1 LDPSLLEWLVTF
13 AGLAAVLGFDLFLV
27 ARRVHEPPI
36 REVATRLTFYISL
49 AVAFGVWV
57 WIHHGAKYGMQFFA
71 GWLTEYSLS
80 VDNLFV
86 FVIIINSF
94 NVPKKYRQEALFVG
108 IVLALS
114 FRAVFIAVGGVAA
127 QRLSWTFYLFGA
139 FMAYTAIK
147 LLRHGDHG
155 GPAGDH
161 VSDGAGGGNNF
172 VVRFART
179 HFNATDRWAGV
190 RFFVRDSGGSWAV
203 TPMFLVALALGT
215 TDLLFAMDSIPAI
228 YGLTRQPYLVF
239 TANVFALMGLRQ
251 LYFLLGKL
259 LNRFVYL
266 SQGLALI
273 LGFIGVR
280 MVLHAMHTNEVW
292 FINSGRNFNVP
303 EIPTPASLAVVVGV
317 LVLATAA
324 SLYRTRGARS
334 ESSAE

>member
-1 LDPSLLEWLVTF
+1 MDPSLLEWLVTF
-13 AGLAAVLGFDLFLV
+13 AGLGAVLGFDLFLV
-27 ARRVHEPPI
+27 ARRVHEPSM
-36 REVATRLTFYISL
+36 REVAIRLSCYIGL

-57 WIHHGAKYGMQFFA
+57 WHFHGAKYGMQFYA

-86 FVIIINSF
+86 FVIIMNSF

-108 IVLALS
+108 IILALS
-114 FRAVFIAVGGVAA
+114 FRAVFIALGGVAV
-127 QRLSWTFYLFGA
+127 QRLSWTFYVFGA

-147 LLRHGDHG
+147 LLRH
-155 GPAGDH
+155 
-161 VSDGAGGGNNF
+161 SDPTGEGEGEGGNNA

-190 RFFVRDSGGSWAV
+190 RFFVRDNAGAWAV

-215 TDLLFAMDSIPAI
+215 TDLVFAMDSIPAI

-251 LYFLLGKL
+251 LFFILGKL
-259 LNRFVYL
+259 LSRLVYL
-266 SQGLALI
+266 SQGLAVI

-280 MVLHAMHTNEVW
+280 MVLHALRTNEVW
-292 FINSGRNFNVP
+292 FINSGRPLNVP
-303 EIPTPASLAVVVGV
+303 EIPTPVSLGVVVGV
-317 LVLATAA
+317 LLLTTGA
-324 SLYRTRGARS
+324 SLYRTRGAT
-334 ESSAE
+334 SAQ

>member
-1 LDPSLLEWLVTF
+1 MDPSLLEWLVTF
-13 AGLAAVLGFDLFLV
+13 AGLALVLGSDLFIV
-27 ARRVHEPPI
+27 ARRAHEPTI
-36 REVATRLTFYISL
+36 REVAIRLSFYLSL
-49 AVAFGVWV
+49 AVAFGGWV
-57 WIHHGAKYGMQFFA
+57 WWHHGAKYGMQFFA

-108 IVLALS
+108 IILALS
-114 FRAVFIAVGGVAA
+114 FRSVFIALGGVAV

-147 LLRHGDHG
+147 LLRHGD
-155 GPAGDH
+155 PAGGDD
-161 VSDGAGGGNNF
+161 SEGGNNV

-179 HFNATDRWAGV
+179 HFNVTDRWAGV
-190 RFFVRDSGGSWAV
+190 RFFVRDSSGAWAL

-215 TDLLFAMDSIPAI
+215 TDLVFAMDSIPAI

-239 TANVFALMGLRQ
+239 AANVFALMGLRQ

-266 SQGLALI
+266 SHGLAVI

-280 MVLHAMHTNEVW
+280 MVLHALHTNDVW
-292 FINSGRNFNVP
+292 FINSGRNVNVP
-303 EIPTPASLAVVVGV
+303 EIPTPVSLAVVVGV
-317 LVLATAA
+317 LALTTAA
-324 SLYRTRGARS
+324 SLYRTRGVT
-334 ESSAE
+334 SAQ

>member
-1 LDPSLLEWLVTF
+1 MDPSLLEWLVTF

-27 ARRVHEPPI
+27 ARRLHEPTI
-36 REVATRLTFYISL
+36 REVATRLTFYIGL

-57 WIHHGAKYGMQFFA
+57 WVHHGPKFGMQFYA

-86 FVIIINSF
+86 FVIIMNSF

-114 FRAVFIAVGGVAA
+114 FRSVFIALGGVAA
-127 QRLSWTFYLFGA
+127 QRLTWTFYLFGA

-155 GPAGDH
+155 GDEDTG
-161 VSDGAGGGNNF
+161 SGGNNF

-190 RFFVRDSGGSWAV
+190 RFFVRDDTGAWAI

-215 TDLLFAMDSIPAI
+215 TDLMFAMDSIPAI

-251 LYFLLGKL
+251 LYFILGKL

-266 SQGLALI
+266 SRGLAVI

-280 MVLHAMHTNEVW
+280 MVLHALHSNEVW
-292 FINSGRNFNVP
+292 FINSGRNVNVP
-303 EIPTPASLAVVVGV
+303 EIPTPVSLAVVVGV
-317 LVLATAA
+317 LVLTTVA
-324 SLYRTRGARS
+324 SLYRTRGARTGLS
-334 ESSAE
+334 PE

>member
-13 AGLAAVLGFDLFLV
+13 AGLGVVLGFDLFLV
-27 ARRVHEPPI
+27 ARRVHEPSM
-36 REVATRLTFYISL
+36 REVAIRLSCYIGL
-49 AVAFGVWV
+49 AVAFGIWV
-57 WIHHGAKYGMQFFA
+57 WHFHGAKYGMQFYA

-86 FVIIINSF
+86 FVIIMNSF

-108 IVLALS
+108 IILALS
-114 FRAVFIAVGGVAA
+114 FRAVFIALGGVAV
-127 QRLSWTFYLFGA
+127 QRLSWTFYVFGA

-147 LLRHGDHG
+147 LLRH
-155 GPAGDH
+155 
-161 VSDGAGGGNNF
+161 SDPTGEGEGEGGNNA

-190 RFFVRDSGGSWAV
+190 RFFVRDNAGAWAI

-215 TDLLFAMDSIPAI
+215 TDLVFAMDSIPAI

-251 LYFLLGKL
+251 LFFILGKL
-259 LNRFVYL
+259 LSRLVYL
-266 SQGLALI
+266 SQGLAVI

-280 MVLHAMHTNEVW
+280 MVLHALRTNEVW
-292 FINSGRNFNVP
+292 FINSGRPLNVP
-303 EIPTPASLAVVVGV
+303 EIPTPVSLGVVVGV
-317 LVLATAA
+317 LLLTTGA
-324 SLYRTRGARS
+324 SLYRTRGAPS
-334 ESSAE
+334 VQ

>member
-1 LDPSLLEWLVTF
+1 MDPSLLEWLVTF
-13 AGLAAVLGFDLFLV
+13 AGVGAVLGFDLFLV
-27 ARRVHEPPI
+27 ARRVHEPSI
-36 REVATRLTFYISL
+36 REVAIRLSCYIGL
-49 AVAFGVWV
+49 AVAFGIWV
-57 WIHHGAKYGMQFFA
+57 WHFHGAKYGMQFYA

-86 FVIIINSF
+86 FVIIMNSF

-108 IVLALS
+108 IILALS
-114 FRAVFIAVGGVAA
+114 FRAVFIALGGVAV
-127 QRLSWTFYLFGA
+127 QRLSWTFYVFGA

-147 LLRHGDHG
+147 LLRHSDPTGDG
-155 GPAGDH
+155 EGE
-161 VSDGAGGGNNF
+161 GGNNA

-190 RFFVRDSGGSWAV
+190 RFFVRDNAGAWAI

-215 TDLLFAMDSIPAI
+215 TDLVFAMDSIPAI

-251 LYFLLGKL
+251 LFFLLGKL
-259 LNRFVYL
+259 LSRLVYL

-280 MVLHAMHTNEVW
+280 MVLHALRTNEVW
-292 FINSGRNFNVP
+292 FINSGRPLNVP
-303 EIPTPASLAVVVGV
+303 EIPTPVSLGVVVAV
-317 LVLATAA
+317 LLLTTGA
-324 SLYRTRGARS
+324 SLYRTRGATS
-334 ESSAE
+334 VE

>member
-1 LDPSLLEWLVTF
+1 MDPSLLEWLVTF
-13 AGLAAVLGFDLFLV
+13 AGVGAVLGFDLFLV
-27 ARRVHEPPI
+27 ARRVHEPSI
-36 REVATRLTFYISL
+36 REVAIRLSCYIGL
-49 AVAFGVWV
+49 AVAFGIWV
-57 WIHHGAKYGMQFFA
+57 WHFHGAKYGMQFYA

-86 FVIIINSF
+86 FVIIMNSF

-108 IVLALS
+108 IILALS
-114 FRAVFIAVGGVAA
+114 FRAVFIALGGVAV
-127 QRLSWTFYLFGA
+127 QRLSWTFYVFGA

-147 LLRHGDHG
+147 LLRHSDPTGDG
-155 GPAGDH
+155 EGE
-161 VSDGAGGGNNF
+161 GGNNA

-190 RFFVRDSGGSWAV
+190 RFFVRDNAGAWAI

-215 TDLLFAMDSIPAI
+215 TDLVFAMDSIPAI

-251 LYFLLGKL
+251 LFFLLGKL
-259 LNRFVYL
+259 LSRLVYL

-280 MVLHAMHTNEVW
+280 MVLHALRANEVW
-292 FINSGRNFNVP
+292 FINSGRPLNVP
-303 EIPTPASLAVVVGV
+303 EIPTPVSLGVVVAV
-317 LVLATAA
+317 LLLTTGA
-324 SLYRTRGARS
+324 SLYRTRGATS
-334 ESSAE
+334 VE

>member
-1 LDPSLLEWLVTF
+1 MDPSLLEWLVTF

-27 ARRVHEPPI
+27 ARRLHEPTI

-57 WIHHGAKYGMQFFA
+57 WWHHGSKYGMQFFA

-86 FVIIINSF
+86 FVIIMNSF

-114 FRAVFIAVGGVAA
+114 FRSVFIALGGVAV

-139 FMAYTAIK
+139 FMAFTAIK

-155 GPAGDH
+155 DH
-161 VSDGAGGGNNF
+161 GGEGGGGGNNV

-179 HFNATDRWAGV
+179 HFNVTDRWAGV
-190 RFFVRDSGGSWAV
+190 RFFIRDKTGAWAL

-215 TDLLFAMDSIPAI
+215 TDLVFAMDSIPAI

-251 LYFLLGKL
+251 LYFILGKM

-266 SQGLALI
+266 SRGLALI

-280 MVLHAMHTNEVW
+280 MVLHALRTNEVW
-292 FINSGRNFNVP
+292 FINSGRNLNVP
-303 EIPTPASLAVVVGV
+303 EIPTPASLTVVVGV
-317 LVLATAA
+317 LVLTTAA
-324 SLYRTRGARS
+324 SLYRTRGAQAG
-334 ESSAE
+334 SSAE

>member
-1 LDPSLLEWLVTF
+1 MDPSLLEWLVTF
-13 AGLAAVLGFDLFLV
+13 TGLAAVLGFDLFLV
-27 ARRVHEPPI
+27 ARRVHEPTI
-36 REVATRLTFYISL
+36 REVATRLTFYIGL
-49 AVAFGVWV
+49 AVAFGIWV
-57 WIHHGAKYGMQFFA
+57 WGHHGAKYGMQFFA

-86 FVIIINSF
+86 FVIIMNSF

-114 FRAVFIAVGGVAA
+114 FRSVFIALGGVAV

-139 FMAYTAIK
+139 FMAYTAVR

-155 GPAGDH
+155 GEG
-161 VSDGAGGGNNF
+161 GGGGNNF

-179 HFNATDRWAGV
+179 HFNVTERWAGV
-190 RFFVRDSGGSWAV
+190 RFFIRDGNAGWAV

-215 TDLLFAMDSIPAI
+215 TDLVFAMDSIPAI

-239 TANVFALMGLRQ
+239 AANVFALMGLRQ
-251 LYFLLGKL
+251 LYFILGKL

-266 SQGLALI
+266 SKGLALI

-280 MVLHAMHTNEVW
+280 MVLHALRTNDLW

-303 EIPTPASLAVVVGV
+303 EIPTPASLTVVVGV
-317 LVLATAA
+317 LALTTAA
-324 SLYRTRGARS
+324 SLYRTRGAEAGRS
-334 ESSAE
+334 PE

>member
-1 LDPSLLEWLVTF
+1 MDPSLLEWLVTF
-13 AGLAAVLGFDLFLV
+13 GVLAVVLGSDLFIV
-27 ARRVHEPPI
+27 ARRAHEPTV
-36 REVATRLTFYISL
+36 REVAIRLSFYLGL
-49 AVAFGVWV
+49 AVVFGVWV
-57 WIHHGAKYGMQFFA
+57 WLYHGAQYGMQFFA

-108 IVLALS
+108 IILALS
-114 FRAVFIAVGGVAA
+114 FRAVFIALGGVAV

-139 FMAYTAIK
+139 FMAYTAVK

-155 GPAGDH
+155 GDGDGGDAGT
-161 VSDGAGGGNNF
+161 GGNNV

-179 HFNATDRWAGV
+179 HFNVTDRWAGV
-190 RFFVRDSGGSWAV
+190 RFFIRDNTGAWAV

-215 TDLLFAMDSIPAI
+215 TDLVFAMDSIPAI

-239 TANVFALMGLRQ
+239 AATVFALMGLRQ
-251 LYFLLGKL
+251 LFFILGKL

-266 SQGLALI
+266 SKGLAVI

-280 MVLHAMHTNEVW
+280 MVLHALRTNEVW

-317 LVLATAA
+317 LAVTIAA
-324 SLYRTRGARS
+324 SLYRTRGVVVEELPERG
-334 ESSAE
+334 

>member
-1 LDPSLLEWLVTF
+1 MDPSLLEWLVTF

-27 ARRVHEPPI
+27 ARRVHEPSI

-57 WIHHGAKYGMQFFA
+57 WWYHGAKYGMQFFA

-94 NVPKKYRQEALFVG
+94 NVPRKYRQEALFVG

-114 FRAVFIAVGGVAA
+114 FRAVFIALGGVAV

-155 GPAGDH
+155 GG
-161 VSDGAGGGNNF
+161 GEGGNNF

-190 RFFVRDSGGSWAV
+190 RFFVRDSSGSWAV

-215 TDLLFAMDSIPAI
+215 TDLVFAMDSIPAI

-251 LYFLLGKL
+251 LYFILGKL

-266 SQGLALI
+266 SKGLALI

-280 MVLHAMHTNEVW
+280 MVLHALRTNEVW
-292 FINSGRNFNVP
+292 FIHGGRNFNVP
-303 EIPTPASLAVVVGV
+303 EIPTPASLAVIVAV
-317 LVLATAA
+317 LVLTTAA
-324 SLYRTRGARS
+324 SLYRTRGIQA
-334 ESSAE
+334 SSSPE

>member
-1 LDPSLLEWLVTF
+1 MDPSLLEWLVTF
-13 AGLAAVLGFDLFLV
+13 AGLAVVLGFDLLIIG
-27 ARRVHEPPI
+27 RRVHEPTI
-36 REVATRLTFYISL
+36 REVATWLTFYLSL
-49 AVAFGVWV
+49 AVAFGAWV
-57 WIHHGAKYGMQFFA
+57 WGYHGAKFGMQFFA

-86 FVIIINSF
+86 FVIIMNSF
-94 NVPKKYRQEALFVG
+94 NVPRRYRQEALFVG

-114 FRAVFIAVGGVAA
+114 FRSVFIALGGVAA

-139 FMAYTAIK
+139 FMAYTAFK

-155 GPAGDH
+155 G
-161 VSDGAGGGNNF
+161 DGEGGSGGNNV

-190 RFFVRDSGGSWAV
+190 RFFVRDAGGSWAV

-215 TDLLFAMDSIPAI
+215 TDVMFAMDSIPAI

-239 TANVFALMGLRQ
+239 AANVFALMGLRQ
-251 LYFLLGKL
+251 LYFILGKL

-266 SQGLALI
+266 SKGLALI

-280 MVLHAMHTNEVW
+280 MVLHALHTNEVW
-292 FINSGRNFNVP
+292 FINSGRNVNVP
-303 EIPTPASLAVVVGV
+303 EIPTPVSLTVVVGV
-317 LVLATAA
+317 LLVTTAA
-324 SLYRTRGARS
+324 SLYRTRGTRAGQS
-334 ESSAE
+334 PE

>member
-1 LDPSLLEWLVTF
+1 MDPSLLEWMVTF

-27 ARRVHEPPI
+27 ARRVHEPTI
-36 REVATRLTFYISL
+36 REVATRLTFYVSL

-57 WIHHGAKYGMQFFA
+57 WWHHGAKYGMQFFA

-86 FVIIINSF
+86 FVIIMNSF

-114 FRAVFIAVGGVAA
+114 FRAVFIALGGVAV

-147 LLRHGDHG
+147 LLRHSDHGVTGGDHG
-155 GPAGDH
+155 GKA
-161 VSDGAGGGNNF
+161 GGNNV

-179 HFNATDRWAGV
+179 HFNVTDRWAGV
-190 RFFVRDSGGSWAV
+190 RFFVRDRSGAWAV

-215 TDLLFAMDSIPAI
+215 TDLVFAMDSIPAI

-251 LYFLLGKL
+251 LYFILGKL

-266 SQGLALI
+266 SQGLSLI

-280 MVLHAMHTNEVW
+280 MVLHALRTNEVW
-292 FINSGRNFNVP
+292 FINGGRNFNVP

-317 LVLATAA
+317 LVLTTVA
-324 SLYRTRGARS
+324 SLYRTRGAS
-334 ESSAE
+334 TSPSPE

>member
-1 LDPSLLEWLVTF
+1 MDPSLLEWLVTV
-13 AGLAAVLGFDLFLV
+13 AGLSAVLGFDLFLV
-27 ARRVHEPPI
+27 ARRLHEPTI
-36 REVATRLTFYISL
+36 REVAMRLTFYIGL

-57 WIHHGAKYGMQFFA
+57 WAHHGSKYGMQFFA

-86 FVIIINSF
+86 FVIIMNSF

-114 FRAVFIAVGGVAA
+114 FRSVFIALGGVAA

-147 LLRHGDHG
+147 LLRHGDHVGDG
-155 GPAGDH
+155 GE
-161 VSDGAGGGNNF
+161 GNNF
-172 VVRFART
+172 VVRFARN
-179 HFNATDRWAGV
+179 HFNVTDRWAGV
-190 RFFVRDSGGSWAV
+190 RFFVRDGAGAWAV

-215 TDLLFAMDSIPAI
+215 TDLVFAMDSIPAI

-239 TANVFALMGLRQ
+239 AATVFALMGLRQ
-251 LYFLLGKL
+251 LYFILGKL

-266 SQGLALI
+266 SRGLALI

-280 MVLHAMHTNEVW
+280 MVLHALRTNEVW

-303 EIPTPASLAVVVGV
+303 EIPTPASLAVVAGV
-317 LVLATAA
+317 LVLTTVA
-324 SLYRTRGARS
+324 SLYRTRGGAKAGGLP
-334 ESSAE
+334 E

>member
-1 LDPSLLEWLVTF
+1 MDPSLLEWLVTIG
-13 AGLAAVLGFDLFLV
+13 GLTAILGFDLFMIG
-27 ARRVHEPPI
+27 RRVHEPTI
-36 REVATRLTFYISL
+36 REIATWLTFYLSL

-57 WIHHGAKYGMQFFA
+57 WMHHGARYGMQFFA

-86 FVIIINSF
+86 FVIIMNSF
-94 NVPKKYRQEALFVG
+94 NVPRRYRQEALFVG
-108 IVLALS
+108 IVMALL
-114 FRAVFIAVGGVAA
+114 FRTVFIVLGGVAV

-139 FMAYTAIK
+139 FMAYTAVK
-147 LLRHGDHG
+147 LLRHGGVEDTG
-155 GPAGDH
+155 GGG
-161 VSDGAGGGNNF
+161 SGGNNA

-190 RFFVRDSGGSWAV
+190 RFFVRDSSGVRAI

-215 TDLLFAMDSIPAI
+215 TDLVFAMDSIPAI

-239 TANVFALMGLRQ
+239 ASTVFALMGLRQ
-251 LYFLLGKL
+251 LYFILGKL

-266 SQGLALI
+266 SQGLAVI

-280 MVLHAMHTNEVW
+280 MVLHALHTNDVW

-303 EIPTPASLAVVVGV
+303 EIPTPISLTVVVGV
-317 LVLATAA
+317 LALTTAA
-324 SLYRTRGARS
+324 SLYRTRGVP
-334 ESSAE
+334 SAQ